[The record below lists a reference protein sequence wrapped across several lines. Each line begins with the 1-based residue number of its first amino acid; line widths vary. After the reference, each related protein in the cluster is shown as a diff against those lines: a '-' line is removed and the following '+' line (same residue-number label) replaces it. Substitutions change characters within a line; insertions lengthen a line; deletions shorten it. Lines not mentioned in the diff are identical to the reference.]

1 MLLFFT
7 FFPPP
12 HLGNQKKT
20 NKVFAKD
27 SLFFLNRSTEQGV
40 QFLVSLFVQAEYEC
54 LFFLA
59 KITQKSKSIDMYLFF
74 LSLSLFFGC
83 KLKIGTSHKSRKRE
97 REEEDISWPLLA
109 DIRSPLSH
117 ILLMRTVILWNPLG
131 TRV

>member
-1 MLLFFT
+1 M
-7 FFPPP
+7 
-12 HLGNQKKT
+12 
-20 NKVFAKD
+20 
-27 SLFFLNRSTEQGV
+27 NRSTEQGV

-59 KITQKSKSIDMYLFF
+59 KITQKSKSIDMYLFS